1 MSNVKVYIFVFHSF
15 YVLLISR
22 LYFHRYFPSLYRYYY
37 STKLRN
43 EKSSSSSLEL
53 ISPLYLT
60 LTKLK
65 KNFENNISIFIDSNI
80 AYSIVYYSTVHKII
94 RKELRNPIRDISK
107 ESNVNKYCRR
117 SNCRIESSG
126 GPRVTVRAE
135 RVNKRNFNECYSLIR
150 TIGRRTP

>member
-1 MSNVKVYIFVFHSF
+1 MLKSIFLSFSFILYSSYIT
-15 YVLLISR
+15 
-22 LYFHRYFPSLYRYYY
+22 SLF
-37 STKLRN
+37 
-43 EKSSSSSLEL
+43 SSLIFFSLSLLLFNEITKRKIKL
-53 ISPLYLT
+53 ILARTNFTVVSHAYKT
-60 LTKLK
+60 K